1 MMKTIYN
8 ILTAGALA
16 LMILNSCDEPYQPFE
31 ETKDEGQLSTKDFV
45 LEIVESATRAVTDV
59 NEFTVKVVDI
69 ENKTPDK
76 SWKYSEMPG
85 VITLPVGNYRI
96 EAYNEE
102 VQDAAWDA
110 PYYYNDKNI
119 TILKDKLESL
129 GAMKCALCNVKVSVS
144 YEPKLLALL
153 EDDATVTAKFE
164 DASEKSLV
172 YTLKQVE
179 GKIPG
184 YFKYEENAKTLV
196 LEFTGTVKGSA
207 VKAYKVS
214 TEVKPGEH
222 HVVTFSLK
230 DTPDIP
236 GESGYI
242 SSTGTLIN
250 STVTVEDVNSN
261 VNPGNDPLEPY
272 EVLTISKNKVSLMA
286 DGGEAEITVSAK
298 GRSGWYIT
306 GAPEW
311 LTVTPASGSAGQETA
326 TDNAVVFKADANPD
340 NNARTATL
348 NVRMARITKTVTVTQ
363 TGNGG
368 VEPSE
373 DMPTITSETI
383 ELDTPID
390 ITNVTNAN
398 KMPFNVK
405 MTAPKGF
412 KNIFVTIDSPTLTK
426 EELVSMGLDSNFDL
440 AHPGNMEEGLHGLG
454 FPVGDEVL
462 GKTETSFDIT
472 DFVPLIPILGNGR
485 SVFEITVV
493 DNDDQKTTSTIIM
506 VVNK

>member
-8 ILTAGALA
+8 ILAAGALS

-31 ETKDEGQLSTKDFV
+31 ETKAEGQLSTKDFV
-45 LEIVESATRAVTDV
+45 LKVVENTTRAVTDV

-69 ENKTPDK
+69 VKKAEQ

-110 PYYYNDKNI
+110 PYYYKDTTI
-119 TILKDKLESL
+119 TITKDKLESL

-144 YEPKLLALL
+144 YEPKLLSLL
-153 EDDATVTAKFE
+153 GDDATVTAKLE
-164 DASEKSLV
+164 DAPEKSLV
-172 YTLKQVE
+172 YTLEQVK

-214 TEVKPGEH
+214 TEVNPGEH

-242 SSTGTLIN
+242 SNTGSSIN
-250 STVTVEDVNSN
+250 STVTVEDVNGN
-261 VNPGNDPLEPY
+261 VNPGNDPLEAY
-272 EVLTISKNKVSLMA
+272 EVLTVSKNKVSLKA

-298 GRSGWYIT
+298 GRNGWYIT

-311 LTVTPASGSAGQETA
+311 LTVTPSSGSAGQETA
-326 TDNAVVFKADANPD
+326 TDNIVVFKADANPD
-340 NNARTATL
+340 NNTRTATL

-390 ITNVTNAN
+390 ITNVTLNAN

-405 MTAPKGF
+405 MTAPNGF

-440 AHPGNMEEGLHGLG
+440 AHPGDIEEGLHSLG

-472 DFVPLIPILGNGR
+472 DFVPLIPKLGNGR

-493 DNDDQKTTSTIIM
+493 DNKDQRTTSTIIM

>member
-8 ILTAGALA
+8 ILAAGALS

-31 ETKDEGQLSTKDFV
+31 ETKAEGQLSTKDFV
-45 LEIVESATRAVTDV
+45 LKVVENTTRAVTDV

-69 ENKTPDK
+69 VKKAEQ

-110 PYYYNDKNI
+110 PYYYKDTTI
-119 TILKDKLESL
+119 TITKDKLESL

-144 YEPKLLALL
+144 YEPKLLSLL
-153 EDDATVTAKFE
+153 GDDATVTAKLE
-164 DASEKSLV
+164 DAPEKSLV
-172 YTLKQVE
+172 YTLEQVK

-214 TEVKPGEH
+214 TEVNPGEH

-242 SSTGTLIN
+242 SNTGSSIN
-250 STVTVEDVNSN
+250 STVTVEDVNGN
-261 VNPGNDPLEPY
+261 VNPGNDPLEAY
-272 EVLTISKNKVSLMA
+272 EVLTVSKNKVSLKA

-298 GRSGWYIT
+298 GRNGWYIT

-311 LTVTPASGSAGQETA
+311 LTVTPSSGSAGQETA
-326 TDNAVVFKADANPD
+326 TDNIVVFKADANPD
-340 NNARTATL
+340 NNTRTATL

-373 DMPTITSETI
+373 DMPTITSKTV
-383 ELDTPID
+383 ELGTDID
-390 ITNVTNAN
+390 ITNVTSDNP
-398 KMPFNVK
+398 MPCTVE
-405 MTAPKGF
+405 MTAHNGF
-412 KNIFVTIDSPTLTK
+412 ANIFVKIDSPTLTP
-426 EELVSMGLDSNFDL
+426 EELEKMGLAAEFDL
-440 AHPGNMEEGLHGLG
+440 AHPGKLAKGLSSLG

-472 DFVPLIPILGNGR
+472 DFVPFIPILGNGR
-485 SVFEITVV
+485 SVFTIKVV
-493 DNDDQKTTSTIIM
+493 DSKDQSITEDLIM